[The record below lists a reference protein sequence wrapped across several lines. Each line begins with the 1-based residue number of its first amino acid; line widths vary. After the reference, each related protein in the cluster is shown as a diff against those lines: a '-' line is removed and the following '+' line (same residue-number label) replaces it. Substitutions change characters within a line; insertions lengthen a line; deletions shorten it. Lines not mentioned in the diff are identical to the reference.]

1 MPGPTQNVANAISA
15 YNRVLKGADS
25 GAMATKEPQGDSGE
39 FADLVKGAIRE
50 AIAIGKRSE
59 NMSLAGIQERA
70 DLNQVATA
78 IAEAETTLQT
88 VVAVRDKLIDAYK
101 EIMRMPM

>member
-1 MPGPTQNVANAISA
+1 MPGPVQNAANAINA
-15 YNRVLKGADS
+15 YNRVLKGENTPAVR
-25 GAMATKEPQGDSGE
+25 EPKSEAGE

-59 NMSLAGIQERA
+59 KLSIAGIQERA
-70 DLNQVATA
+70 DLNQVVTA
-78 IAEAETTLQT
+78 ISEAETALQT
-88 VVAVRDKLIDAYK
+88 VVAVRDKLIDSYK